1 MFRIHAIKVDSL
13 PTLGLVVAALFCLAV
28 LVVHGSDPRMLEPT
42 SLDMF
47 TEPPSLVQEVLVLSR

>member
-1 MFRIHAIKVDSL
+1 MKIDGL

-42 SLDMF
+42 SLDTF
-47 TEPPSLVQEVLVLSR
+47 NQPPSLVQDVLVLSR